1 MSWRRSSCG
10 LRRRRQETQRRCSDD
25 SSPFP
30 KKSGGK
36 PASRPTPMPVSRPR
50 RKRDFGLFLKNA
62 HQAGQSLL
70 RNLGKKGSR
79 IMLQDNRSK
88 PTSRPIRIIEV
99 GPRDGLQNER
109 DIVSTEDKVAF
120 VNALS
125 RTDVAEI
132 EIGSF
137 VSPHAIPQLSDSD
150 EVFRKIE
157 RRPGVTYSALVPN
170 ERGLERAR
178 AVGIQKIAVFTAASE
193 TFAQRNIRC
202 GIRESIERFAPLVDK
217 AQRDGMS
224 VRGYIS
230 TVTHCPFE
238 GSIAPSRVI
247 EVMQRLLQIGVH
259 EVSLGDTI
267 GKATPTDVRR
277 LLDELLPEIERSRLS
292 LHFHDTYGMAVANVL
307 TAWRDYDI
315 EAFDTAAGGLG
326 GCPYAPGAAGNVA
339 TEDVVYALK
348 ASGAAI
354 TVDEQ
359 GVIAAARQI
368 GKVLNHPLF
377 SRLSRIQIEQICA
390 RE

>member
-1 MSWRRSSCG
+1 
-10 LRRRRQETQRRCSDD
+10 
-25 SSPFP
+25 
-30 KKSGGK
+30 
-36 PASRPTPMPVSRPR
+36 
-50 RKRDFGLFLKNA
+50 
-62 HQAGQSLL
+62 
-70 RNLGKKGSR
+70 
-79 IMLQDNRSK
+79 MLQGNRPK
-88 PTSRPIRIIEV
+88 PISRPIRIIEV

-109 DIVSTEDKVAF
+109 DIVSTEDKVSF

-125 RTDVAEI
+125 RTGVGEI

-137 VSPHAIPQLSDSD
+137 VSPHAILQLADSD

-170 ERGLERAR
+170 ERGFERAR
-178 AVGIQKIAVFTAASE
+178 AAGIQKIAVFTAASE
-193 TFAQRNIRC
+193 TFTQRNIRC
-202 GIRESIERFAPLVDK
+202 GIRESIDRFAPLVDK

-238 GSIAPSRVI
+238 GFIAPSRVV

-259 EVSLGDTI
+259 EISLGDTI

-277 LLDELLPEIERSRLS
+277 LLDEILPHIERSRLS

-307 TAWRDYDI
+307 TAWTDYDI

-326 GCPYAPGAAGNVA
+326 GCPYAPGAAGNAA

-359 GVIAAARQI
+359 RVITAARQI
-368 GKVLNHPLF
+368 GKVLNHPLY
-377 SRLSRIQIEQICA
+377 SRLSRIQIEQTCA